1 MSALTFKRGVHPP
14 DGKALTADR
23 PIEVILPKE
32 KSELFYPMSQHI
44 GAPCEPL
51 VQIGDYVKVGQKIA
65 ESPLSFHHLFSLAFQ
80 VQ

>member
-32 KSELFYPMSQHI
+32 KSGI
-44 GAPCEPL
+44 
-51 VQIGDYVKVGQKIA
+51 I
-65 ESPLSFHHLFSLAFQ
+65 LSNVTAHRCSL
-80 VQ
+80 